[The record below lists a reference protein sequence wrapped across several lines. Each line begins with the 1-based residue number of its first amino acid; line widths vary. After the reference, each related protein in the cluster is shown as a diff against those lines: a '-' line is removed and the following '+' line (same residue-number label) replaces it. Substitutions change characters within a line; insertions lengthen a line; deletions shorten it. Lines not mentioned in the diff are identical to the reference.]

1 MYVCRRCVCVLRSPA
16 LLWGKAQPSVTP
28 GLAGR
33 AAGAPDLYFMSTTS
47 YSHSSAS
54 PAHQIFCQSFREW
67 WTSCGVRFFSEQQ
80 PVSQTGTRSLPQ
92 TSEGNITAAAE
103 ELDRHLEASGGAVSV
118 PVGQRII
125 DLDALPYQSP
135 FEEISEED
143 AIQIIVPPNLP
154 PASFTLRDY
163 VDKSETLRNLV
174 QLGVDLSKLEERR
187 NVGSMLV
194 RLDFQAD
201 VAPRLFFLKDLGVE
215 DSHLGPLFTKNPF
228 ILTESLE
235 NMQARVS
242 YLKSKKFSSESVAAM
257 VIKAPYLLNFS
268 VKRLDNRLAFFQER
282 IGLSA
287 HKTRDV
293 VTRLPRLL
301 CGSLEPIKEN
311 LKVFELEFGFRMTEI
326 QHIVTRVPKVLTAS
340 KKKLTHVFDFIHN
353 TMGVPHSLIVKFP
366 QVLNSNCLRMKER
379 HLFLEFLGRAHYDP
393 AHPNYISLE
402 RLVTVPDDIFCT
414 EVALASFED
423 FERFQKT
430 L

>member
-1 MYVCRRCVCVLRSPA
+1 MYVCRRCVRVLRSSE

-28 GLAGR
+28 GLAGA
-33 AAGAPDLYFMSTTS
+33 AAGTPELCSIPTTAS
-47 YSHSSAS
+47 SHSSAS
-54 PAHQIFCQSFREW
+54 LVHQIFSQGPGERWEP
-67 WTSCGVRFFSEQQ
+67 CGVRFYSEQQ
-80 PVSQTGTRSLPQ
+80 PVTQTGAGVLFQ
-92 TSEGNITAAAE
+92 TNEGNVKAAVEA
-103 ELDRHLEASGGAVSV
+103 LDRHHEDSGAVSV
-118 PVGQRII
+118 PVGQRMI
-125 DLDALPYQSP
+125 DLDAVPYPSP

-143 AIQIIVPPNLP
+143 AIQITVPSDLP
-154 PASFTLRDY
+154 PDTFTLRDY

-174 QLGVDLSKLEERR
+174 QLGVNLSKLEQRP

-194 RLDFQAD
+194 RLDFQTD

-215 DSHLGPLFTKNPF
+215 DSRLGPLLTKNPF

-235 NMQARVS
+235 NLQARVS
-242 YLKSKKFSSESVAAM
+242 YLKSKNFSSESVAAM
-257 VIKAPYLLNFS
+257 VSKAPYLLNFS

-282 IGLSA
+282 LGLSA
-287 HKTRDV
+287 HNTRDV

-301 CGSLEPIKEN
+301 CGSLEPVKEN
-311 LKVFELEFGFRMTEI
+311 LKVCELEFGFRKTEI

-353 TMGVPHSLIVKFP
+353 TMGVPHSLIAKFP
-366 QVLNSNCLRMKER
+366 QVLNANFLRIKER
-379 HLFLEFLGRAHYDP
+379 HSFLEFLGRAHYDP

-402 RLVTVPDDIFCT
+402 HLVSLPDEIFCT
-414 EVALASFED
+414 EVALASLDD